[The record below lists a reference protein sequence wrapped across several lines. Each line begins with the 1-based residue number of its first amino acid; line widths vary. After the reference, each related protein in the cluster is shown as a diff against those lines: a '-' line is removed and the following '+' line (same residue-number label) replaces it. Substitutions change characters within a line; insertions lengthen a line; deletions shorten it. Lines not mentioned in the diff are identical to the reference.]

1 MTKELEDNIIV
12 MVKQGGGRLEQSLR
26 PEFKKLCQEELSYNP
41 DMECGKCIYKHAVKL
56 YNKYI
61 NESKID

>member
-1 MTKELEDNIIV
+1 MTKELEDNITV

-26 PEFKKLCQEELSYNP
+26 PEFKKLCQDELNYSP

-56 YNKYI
+56 Y
-61 NESKID
+61 SKLIK